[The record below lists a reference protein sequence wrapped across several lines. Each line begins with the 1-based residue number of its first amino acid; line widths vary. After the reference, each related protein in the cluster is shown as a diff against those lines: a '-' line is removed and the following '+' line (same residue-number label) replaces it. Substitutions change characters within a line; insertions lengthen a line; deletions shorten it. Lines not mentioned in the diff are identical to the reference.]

1 MARPRTTETTGRR
14 GTEAMERDQEM
25 NIVVCVKQVPE
36 TAEADLKIAAG
47 GKGIVEEG
55 LALQINESDNYAL
68 EEALLLTEEHDG
80 DITVLTLGHESSE
93 DVLRMSMAKGAGTAI
108 RVADPAF
115 DGGDAIATATALAA
129 ALKDADYDLVLTGCM
144 ASDDGATQVGVA
156 LAELLGLPHATYVT
170 EVEAGDGEVT
180 VGRELE
186 GGLVEKLTIKLPCV
200 LGIQTG
206 INEPRYASIMG
217 IARASKREIEL
228 KSAGDIGLD
237 ASSAGVAGSGTVL
250 EELTFPPA
258 GEGAEIFEGTP
269 PEASGKL
276 ADILKE
282 KGFV

>member
-1 MARPRTTETTGRR
+1 
-14 GTEAMERDQEM
+14 M

-36 TAEADLKIAAG
+36 TAEADLKIAPG

-68 EEALLLTEEHDG
+68 EEALLITEEHEG

-93 DVLRMSMAKGAGTAI
+93 EVLRMSMAKGAATAV

-115 DGGDAIATATALAA
+115 DGGDAVATAKALAS
-129 ALKDADYDLVLTGCM
+129 ALEGIEYDLVLAGCM

-156 LAELLGLPHATYVT
+156 LAEVLGIPHATYVT
-170 EVEAGDGEVT
+170 EVEVGDGVVT

-186 GGLVEKLTIKLPCV
+186 GGLVEKLTITPPCV

-217 IARASKREIEL
+217 IAKASKREIEI
-228 KSAGDIGLD
+228 KSAGDMGLD
-237 ASSAGVAGSGTVL
+237 ASAVGEAGSGTVL
-250 EELTFPPA
+250 EELTFPPV
-258 GEGAEIFEGTP
+258 GEGAEILEGTP

>member
-1 MARPRTTETTGRR
+1 
-14 GTEAMERDQEM
+14 MERDQDM

-36 TAEADLKIAAG
+36 TAEADLKIVAG
-47 GKGIVEEG
+47 GKSIVEEG

-68 EEALLLTEEHDG
+68 EEALLITEEHDG
-80 DITVLTLGHESSE
+80 DITILTLGHESSE
-93 DVLRMSMAKGAGTAI
+93 DVLRMSMAKGAATAVRI
-108 RVADPAF
+108 ADPAF

-129 ALKDADYDLVLTGCM
+129 ALKDVDYDLILTGCM

-156 LAELLGLPHATYVT
+156 LAELLSIPHATYVT
-170 EVEAGDGEVT
+170 EIEVRDGEVT

-186 GGLVEKLTIKLPCV
+186 GGLLEKLTINVPCV

-217 IARASKREIEL
+217 IARASKRDIEL
-228 KSAGDIGLD
+228 KSVEDMGLD
-237 ASSAGVAGSGTVL
+237 ASSVGVAGSGTVL
-250 EELTFPPA
+250 EELTFPPV
-258 GEGAEIFEGTP
+258 GEGAEILEGTP
-269 PEASGKL
+269 SEASGKL